1 MKKSLIALSVFGA
14 FAGAAQA
21 QSSVTLYGIADANL
35 QFANNGSQSITKV
48 QSGGVLTSRFGL
60 KGSEDLGGNLKAL
73 FTLESGFNIDDGTS
87 RGTGPT
93 TAKPNNG
100 GLFDRAAWVGLNG
113 GFGTVSVGRQL
124 NPLFTLQNDI
134 TFNKG
139 GMAWGNA
146 TNYFSTGYSLKS
158 RLNNSLA
165 YSTNNLSGF
174 TGTLMYSAGESP
186 VAPKSLNNVFAGR
199 VSYANGPLLA
209 SLAYE
214 SSKATATATQKTT
227 ALGASYDLGVVKLGG
242 MFTNF
247 KADGSADDSR
257 VYEIYGYVPLG
268 GGNLLLDY
276 GKIKDKTNDT
286 KSAKAFSV
294 RYDYSLSKRTFA
306 YVGFAKVKNEGAA
319 VYAPVGAGEGNAL
332 TPAVAGQDPR
342 AFLVGVSHAF

>member
-35 QFANNGSQSITKV
+35 QFANNGSQSITKI

-60 KGSEDLGGNLKAL
+60 KGSEDLGGGLKAI
-73 FTLESGFNIDDGTS
+73 FNLESGFNIDNGTS
-87 RGTGPT
+87 RSAST
-93 TAKPNNG
+93 
-100 GLFDRAAWVGLNG
+100 LFDRAALVGLNG

-124 NPLFTLQNDI
+124 NPVFLVQYDT

-146 TNYFSTGYSLKS
+146 TNYFATGYNLSS

-174 TGTLMYSAGESP
+174 TGTLLYSAGESA
-186 VAPKSLNNVFAGR
+186 VAPKSLGNVFAGK
-199 VSYANGPLLA
+199 VAYANGPLLVN
-209 SLAYE
+209 LGYE
-214 SSKATATATQKTT
+214 SNKATAVATQKTT

-242 MFTNF
+242 LFTNF

-257 VYEIYGYVPLG
+257 IYEIYGYVPLG

-286 KSAKAFSV
+286 KSAKAFSI

-342 AFLVGVSHAF
+342 AFIVGVSHAF